1 MRMFRKI
8 LVANRGEIACRV
20 IRTCHAMDIK
30 TVAVFSDADN
40 DALHVQMADE
50 AVNIGPALST
60 KSYLSI
66 EKIVRAAQRTKVDA
80 VHPGYGFLSENKEFR
95 RALTK
100 AGIVFI
106 GPNARAIEA
115 MGDKIAAKKIA
126 RKAGVKIIP
135 GYIGVIKD
143 YEEAIQISRDIGYP
157 VMLKASAGGGG
168 KGMRV
173 ATSDAE
179 VEEGFERATSEARS
193 SFGDERVFIEKFI
206 EEPRHIEIQILSDK
220 RGHTIYL
227 GERECSIQRRHQK
240 VIEEAP
246 SPFLDERTR
255 RSMGRQAVALAKAV
269 KYVSAGT
276 VEFIV
281 DAQRK
286 FYFLEMN
293 TRLQVEH
300 PVTELV
306 TGLDLV
312 EWMIRIAAGEKLAL
326 KQSSVRLNGSAIES
340 RIYAEDPYRDFLPS
354 TGRLVSYLPP
364 TESKNVRVDSGVC
377 SGGEI
382 SMYYDPMMA
391 KLCTWG
397 KTRSAAITQMRRAL
411 DAYYIRGVSHN
422 IPFVAAVMRNKRFVR
437 SDLSTNF
444 ITEEYPNGFS
454 GVEIASEDRNI
465 FIAVAG
471 WIHNSYAD
479 RSANISGQLMGHG
492 TSTHRH
498 WIVCLN
504 GKYHAASV
512 VVNGTGTS
520 SGTLKIGRSS
530 FQIESNWTY
539 GAPLFEGSIN
549 GIAICVQVD
558 RLGIGYRLFRGGS
571 EAEATVYTIREAEL
585 QSLMPQKPL
594 QDFSKYL
601 MAPMPGLLVSVQ
613 VEEGQTFK
621 AGDSLAMIEAMKM
634 ENTLRAERDGV
645 VKKVSEQPG
654 ASVAV
659 DQIIIEFE

>member
-1 MRMFRKI
+1 MFKKI
-8 LVANRGEIACRV
+8 LIANRGEIACRV
-20 IRTCHAMDIK
+20 IRTCHAMNIK
-30 TVAVFSDADN
+30 TVAVFSNADN
-40 DALHVQMADE
+40 DALHVQLADE
-50 AVNIGPALST
+50 AVNIGPAQST
-60 KSYLSI
+60 KSYLNI
-66 EKIVRAAQRTKVDA
+66 DKIVRAAQRRKVDA
-80 VHPGYGFLSENKEFR
+80 VHPGYGFLSENKDFR

-106 GPNARAIEA
+106 GPNARAIAA
-115 MGDKIAAKKIA
+115 MGDKIEAKKIA
-126 RKAGVKIIP
+126 RKAGVKTVP

-143 YEEAIQISRDIGYP
+143 YEEAIRISRGIGYP

-179 VEEGFERATSEARS
+179 VREGFERATSEART
-193 SFGDERVFIEKFI
+193 SFGDDRVFIEKFI
-206 EEPRHIEIQILSDK
+206 EEPRHIEIQILSDDK
-220 RGHTIYL
+220 GHTIYL

-246 SPFLDERTR
+246 SPFLDDKTR
-255 RSMGRQAVALAKAV
+255 KSMGRQAVALAKAV

-312 EWMIRIAAGEKLAL
+312 EWMIRIAAGERLTL
-326 KQSSVRLNGSAIES
+326 KQSGVKLNGSAIES
-340 RIYAEDPYRDFLPS
+340 RIYAEDPYRNFLPS
-354 TGRLVSYLPP
+354 TGRLTNYLPP
-364 TESKNVRVDSGVC
+364 TESKHVRVDSGVC

-397 KTRSAAITQMRRAL
+397 ETRSTAIAQMRRAL

-422 IPFVAAVMRNKRFVR
+422 IPFVAAVMRNKKFVN

-454 GVEIASEDRNI
+454 GVQITAEDRNI
-465 FIAVAG
+465 LVAVAG
-471 WIHNSYAD
+471 WIHNSYVD
-479 RSANISGQLMGHG
+479 RSAHISGQVMGRG
-492 TSTHRH
+492 APVHRH
-498 WIVCLN
+498 WMVCLN
-504 GKYHAASV
+504 DKYHAVSV
-512 VVNGTGTS
+512 VPNGIGMG
-520 SGTLKIGRSS
+520 SGTVKIGRAS

-539 GAPLFEGSIN
+539 GMPLFEGSIN
-549 GIAICVQVD
+549 GTGICAQVD
-558 RLGIGYRLFRGGS
+558 RVGIGYRLFRAGL
-571 EAEATVYTIREAEL
+571 EAKATVYTIREAQL
-585 QSLMPQKPL
+585 HSLMLHKPPQDL
-594 QDFSKYL
+594 SKYL
-601 MAPMPGLLVSVQ
+601 LAPMPGLLVSVQ
-613 VEEGQTFK
+613 VQEGQTFK

-634 ENTLRAERDGV
+634 ENTLKAERDGV
-645 VKKVSEQPG
+645 VKDISEQPG
-654 ASVAV
+654 ASVSV